1 MKTQTTAR
9 VLLIKIQ
16 TMENID
22 SLYQS
27 VTTSITAIEKK
38 IILLISVPV
47 MLVILHMIYP
57 MLLGIF
63 VADKQISDQE
73 MRNYL
78 FHISLV
84 IQLIGVFSTLFIFR
98 QLVKSKK
105 YRTIGTVILFLH
117 PTITIGF
124 AIINYFAKIY

>member
-1 MKTQTTAR
+1 
-9 VLLIKIQ
+9 
-16 TMENID
+16 MENID

-27 VTTSITAIEKK
+27 VTTSITTIEKK
-38 IILLISVPV
+38 IILLISIPV

-73 MRNYL
+73 MRNYI
-78 FHISLV
+78 FHISLA
-84 IQLIGVFSTLFIFR
+84 IQLMGVFPTLFIFR
-98 QLVKSKK
+98 QLVRSKK
-105 YRTIGTVILFLH
+105 YRIIGTVIIFFH
-117 PTITIGF
+117 PTITVGV

>member
-1 MKTQTTAR
+1 
-9 VLLIKIQ
+9 
-16 TMENID
+16 MENID

-27 VTTSITAIEKK
+27 VTTSIIAIEKK

-57 MLLGIF
+57 MLLSIF
-63 VADKQISDQE
+63 ATDKQISDQE
-73 MRNYL
+73 MRNYI

-105 YRTIGTVILFLH
+105 YRTIGTVILFFH
-117 PTITIGF
+117 PIITVGF

>member
-1 MKTQTTAR
+1 
-9 VLLIKIQ
+9 
-16 TMENID
+16 MENID